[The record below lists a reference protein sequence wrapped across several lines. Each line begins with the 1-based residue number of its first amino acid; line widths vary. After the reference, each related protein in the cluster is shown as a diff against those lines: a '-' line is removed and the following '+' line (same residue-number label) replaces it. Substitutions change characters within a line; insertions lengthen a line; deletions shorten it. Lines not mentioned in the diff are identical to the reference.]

1 VIPKYAGISIFTD
14 SGQWKEIVREN
25 EHMCARIYVYIIKR
39 VREESER
46 REERERERERE
57 SERIRD
63 KEQKLELPML
73 NNERSPIIEVNSC
86 NRIVYTT
93 HHLHIYIYILQ
104 AVVWIY
110 M

>member
-46 REERERERERE
+46 REEKRERERER
-57 SERIRD
+57 IRENQRQRTETRAPD
-63 KEQKLELPML
+63 VK
-73 NNERSPIIEVNSC
+73 
-86 NRIVYTT
+86 
-93 HHLHIYIYILQ
+93 
-104 AVVWIY
+104 
-110 M
+110 